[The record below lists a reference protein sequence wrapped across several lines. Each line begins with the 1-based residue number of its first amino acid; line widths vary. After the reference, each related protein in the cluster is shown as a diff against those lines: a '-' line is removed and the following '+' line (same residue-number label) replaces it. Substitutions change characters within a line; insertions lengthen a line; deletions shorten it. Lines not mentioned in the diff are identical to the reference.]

1 MKEGGKEEVKK
12 GRKEGL
18 FLVMPSFHLL
28 SGSVG
33 REEKNDFLGVL
44 GEEQGQGV
52 KWYTRCH

>member
-33 REEKNDFLGVL
+33 REEKNDFLGFF
-44 GEEQGQGV
+44 
-52 KWYTRCH
+52 K